1 MSYEEYLAWAP
12 EDMLA
17 EWKDGEVTVAMP
29 PKDEH
34 QGVLNPTSEATSHQ
48 GAVPPRGVEDNMLM
62 ELFVG
67 THRLGV
73 MRVAPLEVHLGPQG
87 PSPEPTAPSDSPP
100 SKEGGERCTRSVREP
115 DLFFVAPPQASDH
128 WYGPVI
134 FRHEHMSGL
143 GDDRFEGAPDLVV
156 EVISGDSVT
165 HDRRD
170 KWGEYQAA
178 GVREYWIVDPRTTRR
193 QIDVY
198 RLDEAGRYVTSEA
211 TSQEADAGGV
221 MHSTSVATSQLPGF
235 WLRAE
240 WLWSEP
246 EPLPLALLATSEA
259 TSHLGHAIEVR
270 LQTTD
275 E

>member
-12 EDMLA
+12 ENMLA

-34 QGVLNPTSEATSHQ
+34 QRVLNLL
-48 GAVPPRGVEDNMLM
+48 NMLM
-62 ELFVG
+62 GLFAG
-67 THRLGV
+67 MRRLGA

-87 PSPEPTAPSDSPP
+87 PS
-100 SKEGGERCTRSVREP
+100 REP
-115 DLFFVAPPQASDH
+115 DLFFVAQ
-128 WYGPVI
+128 
-134 FRHEHMSGL
+134 EHLSRL
-143 GDDRFEGAPDLVV
+143 GVERFEGAPDLVV

-165 HDRRD
+165 RDRRD

-178 GVREYWIVDPRTTRR
+178 GVREYWIVDPRPGRR

-198 RLDEAGRYVTSEA
+198 RLDEAGRYALVA
-211 TSQEADAGGV
+211 PDAGGTV
-221 MHSTSVATSQLPGF
+221 HSTVLPGF

-246 EPLPLALLATSEA
+246 EPLPLALLATI
-259 TSHLGHAIEVR
+259 LGHPIEVR
-270 LQTTD
+270 PLTTD